1 MKIVLLE
8 PLGISP
14 ERLAELKKPFEEEG
28 HCFAD
33 YARSTDPEVL
43 KQEAADADAVILAN
57 MPFKGEVIEACN
69 NLKYIDIAFTGVDHV
84 DLKAAAAK
92 NIAVSNASGYS
103 TEAVAELSVGLTL
116 NLLRFVKET
125 EARCRNEGD
134 KSGYMGSE
142 IKGKTVGIIGLGNIG
157 GRSAELFHA
166 FGAEVLAYS
175 RTFHADAAEYV
186 KQVSLD
192 ELLANSDIVV
202 LHCPINDQSR
212 GLINKEN
219 IAKMKDGA
227 ILINAARGPVVV
239 DQDLYDALESGKL
252 AGAGLDVFD
261 KEPPLPADHLLLKAK
276 NTIVVPHIGFF
287 TKEAMAIRADIVFD
301 NLRSWLDGD
310 HKNKV
315 L

>member
-43 KQEAADADAVILAN
+43 KQETADADAVILAN

-166 FGAEVLAYS
+166 LGPEVLAYS

>member
-43 KQEAADADAVILAN
+43 KQETADADAVILAN

-212 GLINKEN
+212 GLINKES

>member
-166 FGAEVLAYS
+166 FGAEVLA
-175 RTFHADAAEYV
+175 
-186 KQVSLD
+186 D
-192 ELLANSDIVV
+192 EPIVV
-202 LHCPINDQSR
+202 DGN
-212 GLINKEN
+212 LITSC
-219 IAKMKDGA
+219 GPST
-227 ILINAARGPVVV
+227 AAGVAF
-239 DQDLYDALESGKL
+239 QLLEMLTDRESAERVKKL
-252 AGAGLDVFD
+252 MGFT
-261 KEPPLPADHLLLKAK
+261 PDH
-276 NTIVVPHIGFF
+276 
-287 TKEAMAIRADIVFD
+287 
-301 NLRSWLDGD
+301 
-310 HKNKV
+310 
-315 L
+315 

>member
-14 ERLAELKKPFEEEG
+14 ERLAELKRPFEEEG
-28 HCFAD
+28 HVFAD
-33 YARSTDPEVL
+33 FARSTDTEVL
-43 KQEAADADAVILAN
+43 KQEAGDADAVILAN
-57 MPFKGEVIEACN
+57 MPFKGEVIEACS

-84 DLKAAAAK
+84 DIKAAAAK
-92 NIAVSNASGYS
+92 GIAVSNASEYS

-116 NLLRFVKET
+116 SLLRYVKET
-125 EARCRNEGD
+125 EALCRAGAA
-134 KSGYMGSE
+134 KGSYMGTE

-157 GRSAELFHA
+157 GRSAELYHA

-175 RTFHADAAEYV
+175 RSFHANAPEYV
-186 KQVSLD
+186 QQVSLD
-192 ELLANSDIVV
+192 ELLGRSDIVV

-212 GLINKEN
+212 GMINKET

-227 ILINAARGPVVV
+227 ILINVARGPVVV
-239 DQDLYDALESGKL
+239 DQDLYDALESSKL

-261 KEPPLPADHLLLKAK
+261 KEPPLPEDHILLKAK

-310 HKNKV
+310 HKNKI

>member
-43 KQEAADADAVILAN
+43 KQETADADAVILAN

>member
-43 KQEAADADAVILAN
+43 KQETADADAVILAN

-202 LHCPINDQSR
+202 LHCPINDQSC

>member
-14 ERLAELKKPFEEEG
+14 ERLSELKKPFEEEG

-92 NIAVSNASGYS
+92 NIAASNASGYS

-166 FGAEVLAYS
+166 FGAKVLAYS
-175 RTFHADAAEYV
+175 RSFHANAAEYV

-239 DQDLYDALESGKL
+239 DQDLYDALECGKL